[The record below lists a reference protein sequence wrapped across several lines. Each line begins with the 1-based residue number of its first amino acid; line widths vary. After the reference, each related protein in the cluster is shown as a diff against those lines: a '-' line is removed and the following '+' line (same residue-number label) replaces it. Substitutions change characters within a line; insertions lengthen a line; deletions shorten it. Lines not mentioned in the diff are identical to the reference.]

1 MGTSNGLHCTC
12 LYPYV
17 SLDQSGQLDRQLVQI
32 GDVQEEIAVDA
43 FDARL
48 VVADGCGD
56 EEDALASV
64 FLLDPS
70 EIILGCGSVV
80 PGVRGLAVRN
90 QDQEL
95 YVSGRRESR
104 SAT

>member
-70 EIILGCGSVV
+70 EIFLGCRAVV
-80 PGVRGLAVRN
+80 TVVSRLTVGY

-95 YVSGRRESR
+95 HVSGRRESR